1 MVNCVEHSESS
12 VYLNNL
18 NSAILAGKNI
28 KESDDIKSF
37 FGVLKPK
44 ENLDEFIDRDK
55 EFLSTCTDGEDDG
68 KIGFKEGAKAF
79 LGGVANH
86 YLNSVEEIKDFVKK
100 NPQKSS
106 LLATG
111 ALVLGG
117 LAIATFGAPL
127 VLGAISVA
135 GIAFGVKSVVNGVK
149 GAVGN
154 IKDAKNA
161 TTDAEKKEA
170 LYGLGGNSAEVVD
183 GAVAIYGGAK
193 GLQTATK
200 AISQVDD
207 YARCIGD
214 TTEEIQENLDDLL
227 KKVED
232 DSLSQEEM
240 EVLKEFLDKKEEF
253 IKKEKLSSVLFGVL
267 GSKFSFPQST

>member
-1 MVNCVEHSESS
+1 MVNRVERSESS
-12 VYLNNL
+12 VYLNNV
-18 NSAILAGKNI
+18 NSTLLEEKNI
-28 KESDDIKSF
+28 KESDDIKLF
-37 FGVLKPK
+37 FGVLKQK

-100 NPQKSS
+100 NPKKSS
-106 LLATG
+106 LLAAG

-135 GIAFGVKSVVNGVK
+135 GIALGVKSVVNGVK

-253 IKKEKLSSVLFGVL
+253 FNKEKLSSVLFGV
-267 GSKFSFPQST
+267 

>member
-18 NSAILAGKNI
+18 NSALLAGKNI

-100 NPQKSS
+100 NPKKSS

-135 GIAFGVKSVVNGVK
+135 GIALGVKSVVNGVK

-240 EVLKEFLDKKEEF
+240 EVLKKFLDKKEEF
-253 IKKEKLSSVLFGVL
+253 FNKEKLSSVLFGVL

>member
-18 NSAILAGKNI
+18 NSAILAEKNI

-100 NPQKSS
+100 NPKKSS
-106 LLATG
+106 LLAAG

-135 GIAFGVKSVVNGVK
+135 GIALGVKSVVNGVK

-240 EVLKEFLDKKEEF
+240 EVLKKFLDKKEEF
-253 IKKEKLSSVLFGVL
+253 FNKEKLSSVLFGVL